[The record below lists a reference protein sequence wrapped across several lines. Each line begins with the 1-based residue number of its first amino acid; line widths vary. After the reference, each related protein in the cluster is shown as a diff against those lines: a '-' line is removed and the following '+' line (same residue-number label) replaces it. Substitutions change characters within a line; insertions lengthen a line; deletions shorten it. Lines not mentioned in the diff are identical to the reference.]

1 MRIRQRFVESLNG
14 KGILAIIFD
23 IVGWFPAKSNFQML
37 SRQVQIWRTL
47 CKSTGIISKNSRSC
61 TTNVSGKAEKD
72 AKNRLSISAALWK
85 IDEIKREKLARFG
98 RYCAGCLPKF
108 IQRVQFAAGDELELL
123 IHPSGVVPVIAF
135 LKGNHAAQFT
145 NIVFITGMDVPSR
158 KFRFEVIYAL
168 LSIQFNARIRV
179 RTYTDEVAPLESIT
193 SLFKGANWYER
204 EVYDMYGV
212 WFNNHPDLRRI
223 LTDYGF
229 EGHPFRKDFPLSG
242 YVELRYDSEL
252 GRCVYEPTELAQ
264 EFRKFDLKTPW
275 DSMPN
280 FRDESMMS
288 RYEQI
293 TKIHQL
299 SGEESEMPEL
309 I

>member
-1 MRIRQRFVESLNG
+1 M
-14 KGILAIIFD
+14 
-23 IVGWFPAKSNFQML
+23 
-37 SRQVQIWRTL
+37 
-47 CKSTGIISKNSRSC
+47 
-61 TTNVSGKAEKD
+61 
-72 AKNRLSISAALWK
+72 
-85 IDEIKREKLARFG
+85 KRDKLAKFG
-98 RYCAGCLPKF
+98 RYCAECLPKF

-123 IHPSGVVPVIAF
+123 IHPSGVTPVIAF

-168 LSIQFNARIRV
+168 QSIRFNARIRV
-179 RTYTDEVAPLESIT
+179 RTYTDEIAPLESVT
-193 SLFKGANWYER
+193 SIFKGANWYER

-293 TKIHQL
+293 SL
-299 SGEESEMPEL
+299 EEPKKETEKDKK
-309 I
+309 